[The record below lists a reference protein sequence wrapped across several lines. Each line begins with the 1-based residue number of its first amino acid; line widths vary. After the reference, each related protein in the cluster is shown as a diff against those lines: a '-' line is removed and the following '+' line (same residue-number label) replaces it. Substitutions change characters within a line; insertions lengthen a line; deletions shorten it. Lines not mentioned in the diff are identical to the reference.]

1 MYIKLS
7 IVFGSASSVCLSVCL
22 FVCVCGHIG
31 IAQKAEI
38 GIHQ

>member
-7 IVFGSASSVCLSVCL
+7 IVFGSASSVCLSVYV
-22 FVCVCGHIG
+22 FGHIG